1 MLFRS
6 RKFILTKEMLHEQ
19 DYSPW
24 EGHEM
29 LAWPC
34 LTVLRGKV
42 VVEGGNFMGD
52 VKDGRFLPRQ
62 ISEHIRTGA
71 RL

>member
-1 MLFRS
+1 MADFPSSGSSAPKLIKIAVLGAAAS
-6 RKFILTKEMLHEQ
+6 
-19 DYSPW
+19 
-24 EGHEM
+24 
-29 LAWPC
+29 

-42 VVEGGNFMGD
+42 VVEDGNFMGD